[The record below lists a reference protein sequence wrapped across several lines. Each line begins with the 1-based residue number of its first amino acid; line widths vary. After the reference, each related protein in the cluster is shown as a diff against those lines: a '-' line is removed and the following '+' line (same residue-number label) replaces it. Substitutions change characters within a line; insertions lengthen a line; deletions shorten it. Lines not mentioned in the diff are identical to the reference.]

1 MAEMGNYC
9 KAYLAKQFREYDD
22 WKEDTSDLRTETKEV
37 DGKEEEVQ
45 REEIGDDDILYLQ
58 ESYVVTDG
66 IFKDE
71 NIVFDDVTD
80 AWKSF
85 CHDTLEFE
93 IPEYEVPEVPT
104 ETAEGSDGS
113 DGSEG
118 SDGDAAG
125 A

>member
-1 MAEMGNYC
+1 MAEMGNHC
-9 KAYLAKQFREYDD
+9 KAYLAEQLRAYDG
-22 WKEDTSDLRTETKEV
+22 WKEDTSDLRTETEEV
-37 DGKEEEVQ
+37 DGEEVEVQ

-58 ESYVVTDG
+58 ENYVVTDG

-85 CHDTLEFE
+85 CHDTLDFE
-93 IPEYEVPEVPT
+93 IPEYEVPEVPV
-104 ETAEGSDGS
+104 EA
-113 DGSEG
+113 SEG
-118 SDGDAAG
+118 GEGEGEAAG

>member
-22 WKEDTSDLRTETKEV
+22 WKEDTSDLRTETREV

-58 ESYVVTDG
+58 ENYVVTDG

-85 CHDTLEFE
+85 CHDTLDFE
-93 IPEYEVPEVPT
+93 IPEYEVPEIPT
-104 ETAEGSDGS
+104 EAEEGPEGPEGS

-118 SDGDAAG
+118 DAAG

>member
-22 WKEDTSDLRTETKEV
+22 WKEDTSDLRTETREV

-71 NIVFDDVTD
+71 NVVFDDVTD

-85 CHDTLEFE
+85 CHDTLDFE

-113 DGSEG
+113 EGSE
-118 SDGDAAG
+118 GDAAG

>member
-9 KAYLAKQFREYDD
+9 KAYLAKQFREYDG
-22 WKEDTSDLRTETKEV
+22 WKEDTSDLRTETREV

-58 ESYVVTDG
+58 ENYVVTDG

-85 CHDTLEFE
+85 CHDTLDFE

-113 DGSEG
+113 EG
-118 SDGDAAG
+118 DEAG